1 MRPRSPPR
9 GRPRGGHLPLIGI
22 HFMPPPRVPAPVDL
36 EARVAL
42 VREVG
47 EEIVTEEE
55 LRALLA
61 AKQHP
66 IAYDG
71 FEPSG
76 TAHIAQGVMRA
87 INVNK
92 MTQAGVRFKMFVADW
107 HAWANNK
114 MGGDLERIQ
123 TTGKYLIEV
132 WRATG
137 MDLSKVDFIWA
148 SEFIEDEAYWK
159 KVMNIARDTSMDR
172 VLRTTQIMGRSE
184 KDKLSAAQILYPCMQ
199 AADIFHLQADIT
211 QLGMD
216 QRKVNM
222 LAREVGP
229 KLGFWKPVVVSHHML
244 MGLTQPPADS
254 VRVRKQLEESRI
266 LEVRTTLLEI
276 PSQRPG
282 KTILG
287 ELKEDL
293 PEIWAELGSAPV
305 PEEPPTERVLAK
317 SMGDDI
323 QWVLGLDERLASAAH
338 SNEASSFV
346 AEAARRCQRL
356 VNASSQIG
364 SERGDFLAKHLA
376 GIRAFSAYLAQAAE
390 RLNRVG
396 YELEQQTIE
405 RATAM
410 KMSKSN
416 PDSAIFMTDTPE
428 QVQAKI
434 RKAYCP
440 PKQEAEN
447 PILEYYRHIVFEK
460 FPTVRIER
468 PAKFGGDVEFA
479 SYGDLRDAYVAGTLG
494 PVDAKAGA
502 AVHINRLLDPVREH
516 FAKNAAARELKAQV
530 DGFKVTR

>member
-1 MRPRSPPR
+1 
-9 GRPRGGHLPLIGI
+9 
-22 HFMPPPRVPAPVDL
+22 VDL
-36 EARVAL
+36 EARLAL
-42 VREVG
+42 VRQVG

-61 AKQHP
+61 AKEQP

-92 MTQAGVRFKMFVADW
+92 MTRAGFRFKMFVADW

-123 TTGKYLIEV
+123 VTGKYLIEI

-137 MDLSKVDFIWA
+137 MDLDKVDFVWA
-148 SEFIEDEAYWK
+148 SELVQDEAYWK
-159 KVMNIARDTSMDR
+159 TVMQIARESSLDR
-172 VLRTTQIMGRSE
+172 ILRTTQIMGRSE

-199 AADIFHLQADIT
+199 AADIFHLRADIT

-244 MGLTQPPADS
+244 MGLQQPPA
-254 VRVRKQLEESRI
+254 
-266 LEVRTTLLEI
+266 
-276 PSQRPG
+276 G
-282 KTILG
+282 
-287 ELKEDL
+287 
-293 PEIWAELGSAPV
+293 
-305 PEEPPTERVLAK
+305 
-317 SMGDDI
+317 
-323 QWVLGLDERLASAAH
+323 
-338 SNEASSFV
+338 EASV
-346 AEAARRCQRL
+346 E
-356 VNASSQIG
+356 
-364 SERGDFLAKHLA
+364 
-376 GIRAFSAYLAQAAE
+376 
-390 RLNRVG
+390 
-396 YELEQQTIE
+396 E

-434 RKAYCP
+434 KKAYCP
-440 PKQEAEN
+440 EKQAQDN
-447 PILEYYRHIVFEK
+447 PILEYYRHIIFER
-460 FPTVRIER
+460 FPAVRIER
-468 PAKFGGDVEFA
+468 PAKFGGDLEFRSYAELEQAFVE
-479 SYGDLRDAYVAGTLG
+479 GKLH
-494 PVDAKAGA
+494 PMDAKTGA
-502 AVHINRLLDPVREH
+502 AKHINHLLDPVREH
-516 FAKNAAARELKAQV
+516 FTKDPAARRLKEQV
-530 DGFKVTR
+530 DSFKVTR